1 MEEKKKSANS
11 IDLKKYLDK
20 KYWKIYA
27 AALLALVLLV
37 TVIVLIVGS
46 GNSDNP
52 QETTPEAETT
62 PEVETTTEAETTTT
76 PSETDDTPVVRTSIS
91 AEELSNYEIIFAR
104 KSSQEIEKTE
114 VVNLFNMLRQRFDV
128 VLNQRSDLYYDGVAS
143 LAKGEYEILIGQTNR
158 EESETFLANLKWG
171 DYGYGIVGDKLVI
184 AGKNEDGTL
193 AALRAFIAH
202 INAGEDKTVFFDNT
216 NQVLL
221 QKEYPHQSLAI
232 NGISVSELS
241 ILCNEEALG
250 GVAQIIRDAIIDACG
265 VAVPIFTD
273 EELIDAGLDL
283 NLKKVILI
291 GDTACVCI
299 DPALDEYAYPT
310 GKEYYFD
317 RSFVFCLSITAKNA
331 SGFWSAATDLATQIS
346 NSESDN
352 IVIESG
358 KREGSDNIAV
368 MSFNLMAGKEEKRI
382 DSVIETIL
390 KYRPAVVG
398 VQEATDT
405 WISILRS
412 RLKDVYT
419 VVGEGRN
426 AEGHDE
432 FSAILYLT
440 DEFNLL
446 DSGTKWLSNTPDQK
460 GSKLPESYYIR
471 IMTYVHLECK
481 SDGKQFL
488 HANTH
493 LDYTVKTEDEATQVA
508 QMQILLN
515 EIAKLNLG
523 EIPTVITGDF
533 NAKVNTL
540 VYQKMI
546 EEGYT
551 DAAAHIAAEDRAPTY
566 HGLMATTGEPRHIDF
581 IFAKGL
587 ANDNLYRICTERVD
601 NENVSDHYPI
611 LSVLSFQTEN

>member
-1 MEEKKKSANS
+1 MRKLSF
-11 IDLKKYLDK
+11 
-20 KYWKIYA
+20 
-27 AALLALVLLV
+27 LLAILLLLSAGLM
-37 TVIVLIVGS
+37 TACKKEEIE
-46 GNSDNP
+46 DNIP
-52 QETTPEAETT
+52 
-62 PEVETTTEAETTTT
+62 ETTTEELTT
-76 PSETDDTPVVRTSIS
+76 PKEEEELPVVRTSIS
-91 AEELSNYEIIFAR
+91 ADELSNYEIIYAR
-104 KSSQEIEKTE
+104 NSSQEIKNTE
-114 VVNLFNMLRQRFDV
+114 IVNLFNALREAFGV
-128 VLNQRSDLYYDGVAS
+128 VLNQRSDLYYEGVAS

-158 EESETFLANLKWG
+158 EESEIFLSNLNWD

-193 AALRAFIAH
+193 AALRAFIEH
-202 INAGEDKTVFFDNT
+202 INASEDEAVFFDNT
-216 NQVLL
+216 NQMLE
-221 QKEYPHQSLAI
+221 QKEYPHQSLSI

-241 ILCNEEALG
+241 ILCNEEELG
-250 GVAQIIRDAIIDACG
+250 GVAQILRDAIIDACG
-265 VAVPIFTD
+265 IAVPIFTD

-299 DPALDEYAYPT
+299 DPAPDEDAYPT

-317 RSFVFCLSITAKNA
+317 SSFIFCLLITAKNA
-331 SGFWSAATDLATQIS
+331 SGYLSAVTDLATQIS
-346 NSESDN
+346 GSESDN
-352 IVIESG
+352 VVIESG
-358 KREGSDNIAV
+358 QWVGSDNIAV

-471 IMTYVHLECK
+471 IMTYVHLERK

-493 LDYTVKTEDEATQVA
+493 LDYTVKPEDEATQVA

-523 EIPTVITGDF
+523 DIPTIITGDF

-581 IFAKGL
+581 IFAKNL
-587 ANDNLYRICTERVD
+587 ENDNLYRICTERVD

-611 LSVLSFQTEN
+611 LSILTFPSED

>member
-1 MEEKKKSANS
+1 MKKLSF
-11 IDLKKYLDK
+11 
-20 KYWKIYA
+20 
-27 AALLALVLLV
+27 LLAIILLMS
-37 TVIVLIVGS
+37 TCLMMACKKEET
-46 GNSDNP
+46 P
-52 QETTPEAETT
+52 EETTPEGTN
-62 PEVETTTEAETTTT
+62 
-76 PSETDDTPVVRTSIS
+76 PSEEETPVVRTSIS
-91 AEELSNYEIIFAR
+91 TEQLKEYEIIYAR
-104 KSSQEIEKTE
+104 NSSQEIEKTE
-114 VVNLFNMLRQRFDV
+114 VVNLFNALRERFDV
-128 VLNQRSDLYYDGVAS
+128 VLNQRSDLYYEGVAS
-143 LAKGEYEILIGQTNR
+143 LAKGKYEILIGQTNR
-158 EESETFLANLKWG
+158 EESEIFLANLKWD

-193 AALRAFIAH
+193 AALRAFIEH
-202 INAGEDKTVFFDNT
+202 INASEDKAVFFDNT
-216 NQVLL
+216 NQLL
-221 QKEYPHQSLAI
+221 LKKEYPHQSLTI

-250 GVAQIIRDAIIDACG
+250 GVAQIICDAIIDACG
-265 VAVPIFTD
+265 VAVPIVTD
-273 EELIDAGLDL
+273 QELIDSGLDS

-299 DPALDEYAYPT
+299 EPAPDEDAYPT

-317 RSFVFCLSITAKNA
+317 SSFVFCLSITAKNA
-331 SGFWSAATDLATQIS
+331 SGYLSAVTDLATQIS
-346 NSESDN
+346 SSESDN
-352 IVIESG
+352 IVVESG
-358 KREGSDNIAV
+358 RYEGSDNIAV

-405 WISILRS
+405 WIGILRS
-412 RLKDVYT
+412 RLKDTYT

-440 DEFNLL
+440 DEFNLI

-471 IMTYVHLECK
+471 IMTYVHLERK

-493 LDYTVKTEDEATQVA
+493 LDYTVKPEDEATQVA
-508 QMQILLN
+508 QMQILLD

-523 EIPTVITGDF
+523 DISTIITGDF
-533 NAKVNTL
+533 NAKVDTL

-546 EEGYT
+546 AEEYT

-566 HGLMATTGEPRHIDF
+566 HGLMGTTGEPRHIDF

-587 ANDNLYRICTERVD
+587 ANNNLYRICTERID

-611 LSVLSFQTEN
+611 LSILSFQNED

>member
-1 MEEKKKSANS
+1 MRKLSF
-11 IDLKKYLDK
+11 
-20 KYWKIYA
+20 
-27 AALLALVLLV
+27 LLAILLLLSAGLM
-37 TVIVLIVGS
+37 TACKKEEIE
-46 GNSDNP
+46 DNIP
-52 QETTPEAETT
+52 
-62 PEVETTTEAETTTT
+62 ETTTEELTT
-76 PSETDDTPVVRTSIS
+76 PKEEEELPVVRTSIL
-91 AEELSNYEIIFAR
+91 AEELKNYEIIYA
-104 KSSQEIEKTE
+104 KNSSQEIKNKEI
-114 VVNLFNMLRQRFDV
+114 VNLFNALREVFGV
-128 VLNQRSDLYYDGVAS
+128 VLNQRSDLYYDGLAS
-143 LAKGEYEILIGQTNR
+143 LAKGDYEILIGQTNR
-158 EESETFLANLKWG
+158 EESEIFLANLKWD

-193 AALRAFIAH
+193 AALRAFIEH
-202 INAGEDKTVFFDNT
+202 IKASENETVFFDNT
-216 NQVLL
+216 NQLL
-221 QKEYPHQSLAI
+221 VQKEYPHQSLAI

-265 VAVPIFTD
+265 IAVPIFTD

-299 DPALDEYAYPT
+299 DPAPDEDAYPT

-317 RSFVFCLSITAKNA
+317 SSFIFCLSITAKNA

-346 NSESDN
+346 GSESDN
-352 IVIESG
+352 VVIESG
-358 KREGSDNIAV
+358 QWVGSDNIAV

-460 GSKLPESYYIR
+460 GSKLPESYFIR
-471 IMTYVHLECK
+471 IMTYVHLERK

-493 LDYTVKTEDEATQVA
+493 LDYIVNPEDEATQVT
-508 QMQILLN
+508 QVQILLN

-523 EIPTVITGDF
+523 DIPTIITGDF
-533 NAKVNTL
+533 NAKVGTL

-551 DAAAHIAAEDRAPTY
+551 DAGAYIAAQERAITY
-566 HGLMATTGEPRHIDF
+566 HGLMGTSGNPRYFGCIDYV
-581 IFAKGL
+581 FAKGL
-587 ANDNLYRICTERVD
+587 ANDNLYRVCTERVD
-601 NENVSDHYPI
+601 NENLSDHYPI
-611 LSVLSFQTEN
+611 LSILTFPSED

>member
-1 MEEKKKSANS
+1 MVVANPKYNFGKEKIMRKLSF
-11 IDLKKYLDK
+11 
-20 KYWKIYA
+20 
-27 AALLALVLLV
+27 LLV
-37 TVIVLIVGS
+37 IILLMSTCLMMAC
-46 GNSDNP
+46 NKEEP
-52 QETTPEAETT
+52 PEETT
-62 PEVETTTEAETTTT
+62 PEVTFPKEEE
-76 PSETDDTPVVRTSIS
+76 ELPVVRTSIL
-91 AEELSNYEIIFAR
+91 AEELKNYEIIYAR
-104 KSSQEIEKTE
+104 NSSQEIKNTE
-114 VVNLFNMLRQRFDV
+114 IVNLFNALREVFGV
-128 VLNQRSDLYYDGVAS
+128 VLNQRSDLYYDGLAS
-143 LAKGEYEILIGQTNR
+143 LAKGDYEILIGQTNR
-158 EESETFLANLKWG
+158 EESEIFLSNLKWD

-193 AALRAFIAH
+193 AALRAFIEH
-202 INAGEDKTVFFDNT
+202 IKASENETVFFDNT
-216 NQVLL
+216 NQLL
-221 QKEYPHQSLAI
+221 VQKEYPHQSLAI

-250 GVAQIIRDAIIDACG
+250 GVAQIIRDAIIEACG
-265 VAVPIFTD
+265 VAVPIVTD
-273 EELIDAGLDL
+273 QDVDSLE
-283 NLKKVILI
+283 NTILI
-291 GDTACVCI
+291 GDTKYVSVDLMGETTYSTAN
-299 DPALDEYAYPT
+299 
-310 GKEYYFD
+310 EYYVHCAD
-317 RSFVFCLSITAKNA
+317 VVAHAWIWLEAQTA
-331 SGFWSAATDLATQIS
+331 SGYWSAATDLATQIS
-346 NSESDN
+346 SSESDN

-446 DSGTKWLSNTPDQK
+446 DSGTKWLSNTPDTK

-523 EIPTVITGDF
+523 DIPTIITGDF

-601 NENVSDHYPI
+601 NENISDHYPI
-611 LSVLSFQTEN
+611 LSILTFPSED

>member
-1 MEEKKKSANS
+1 MRKLSF
-11 IDLKKYLDK
+11 
-20 KYWKIYA
+20 
-27 AALLALVLLV
+27 LLAILLLLSAGLM
-37 TVIVLIVGS
+37 TACKKEEIE
-46 GNSDNP
+46 DNIP
-52 QETTPEAETT
+52 
-62 PEVETTTEAETTTT
+62 ETTTEELTT
-76 PSETDDTPVVRTSIS
+76 PKEEEERPVVRTSIS
-91 AEELSNYEIIFAR
+91 SDELSNYEIIYAR
-104 KSSQEIEKTE
+104 NSSQEIKNTE
-114 VVNLFNMLRQRFDV
+114 IVNLFNALREAFGV
-128 VLNQRSDLYYDGVAS
+128 VLNQRSDLYYEGVAS

-158 EESETFLANLKWG
+158 EESEIFLANLKWG

-193 AALRAFIAH
+193 AALRAFIEH
-202 INAGEDKTVFFDNT
+202 INASEDNTVFFDNT

-241 ILCNEEALG
+241 ILCNEEELG

-265 VAVPIFTD
+265 IAVPIFTD

-299 DPALDEYAYPT
+299 EPAPDEDVYPT

-317 RSFVFCLSITAKNA
+317 SSFIFCLSITAKNA
-331 SGFWSAATDLATQIS
+331 SSGYLSAVTNLATQIS
-346 NSESDN
+346 GSESDN

-358 KREGSDNIAV
+358 KWVGSDNIAV

-446 DSGTKWLSNTPDQK
+446 DSGTKWLSNTPDTK

-471 IMTYVHLECK
+471 IMTYVHLERK

-493 LDYTVKTEDEATQVA
+493 LDYTVKPEDEATQVA

-523 EIPTVITGDF
+523 DIPTIITGDF

-566 HGLMATTGEPRHIDF
+566 HGLMGTTGEPRHIDF
-581 IFAKGL
+581 IFTKNL
-587 ANDNLYRICTERVD
+587 ENDNLYRICTERVD

-611 LSVLSFQTEN
+611 LSILTFPSED

>member
-1 MEEKKKSANS
+1 MEENKKSANS
-11 IDLKKYLDK
+11 INLKKYLDK

-37 TVIVLIVGS
+37 TVIVLVAGS
-46 GNSDNP
+46 GNGNAP
-52 QETTPEAETT
+52 QETTPE
-62 PEVETTTEAETTTT
+62 VEATIEAQTTTVPPET
-76 PSETDDTPVVRTSIS
+76 EDTPVARTSIL
-91 AEELSNYEIIFAR
+91 AKELNDYEIIYAR
-104 KSSQEIEKTE
+104 NSSQEVKNTE
-114 VVNLFNMLRQRFDV
+114 VVNLFNAIRQKYDV
-128 VLNQRSDLYYDGVAS
+128 VLNQRNDLYYEGVAS

-158 EESETFLANLKWG
+158 EESEIFLANLKWD
-171 DYGYGIVGDKLVI
+171 DYGYGIVGNKLVI

-193 AALRAFIAH
+193 AAFRAFIEH
-202 INAGEDKTVFFDNT
+202 INASEDEGVFFDNT
-216 NQVLL
+216 NKLL
-221 QKEYPHQSLAI
+221 VQKEYPHQSLSI

-241 ILCNEEALG
+241 ILCNDEALG

-265 VAVPIFTD
+265 VALPIVTD
-273 EELIDAGLDL
+273 KDVESLE
-283 NLKKVILI
+283 NTILV
-291 GDTACVCI
+291 GDTKYVSV
-299 DPALDEYAYPT
+299 DRMDETTYPT
-310 GKEYYFD
+310 GSEYYVHCAD
-317 RSFVFCLSITAKNA
+317 VVAHGWIGLEAQTA
-331 SGFWSAATDLATQIS
+331 SGYWSAVTDLAAQIS
-346 NSESDN
+346 SSESDN
-352 IVIESG
+352 VVIESG
-358 KREGSDNIAV
+358 KRQGSDNIAV

-446 DSGTKWLSNTPDQK
+446 DSGTKWLSNTPDTK
-460 GSKLPESYYIR
+460 GSKLPASYYIR
-471 IMTYVHLECK
+471 IMTYVHLERK

-493 LDYTVKTEDEATQVA
+493 LDYTVKSGDEATQVA

-515 EIAKLNLG
+515 ELAKLNLG
-523 EIPTVITGDF
+523 DIPTVITGDF
-533 NAKVNTL
+533 NAKVDTP
-540 VYQKMI
+540 VYAKMI

-551 DAAAHIAAEDRAPTY
+551 DAAAHIAAEERDPTY
-566 HGLMATTGEPRHIDF
+566 HGLMGTTGEPRHIDF
-581 IFAKGL
+581 IFTKNL

-611 LSVLSFQTEN
+611 LSILSFPTEE

>member
-1 MEEKKKSANS
+1 MVVANPKIPLWKGTNMKKLSF
-11 IDLKKYLDK
+11 
-20 KYWKIYA
+20 
-27 AALLALVLLV
+27 LLV
-37 TVIVLIVGS
+37 IILLMSTCLMMAC
-46 GNSDNP
+46 NKEEP
-52 QETTPEAETT
+52 PEETTPVVTFPKEE
-62 PEVETTTEAETTTT
+62 EEL
-76 PSETDDTPVVRTSIS
+76 PVVRTSIS
-91 AEELSNYEIIFAR
+91 ADELSNYEIIYAR
-104 KSSQEIEKTE
+104 NSSQEIKNTE
-114 VVNLFNMLRQRFDV
+114 IVNLFNALREAFGV
-128 VLNQRSDLYYDGVAS
+128 VLNQRSDLYYEGVAS
-143 LAKGEYEILIGQTNR
+143 LAKGDYEILIGQTNR
-158 EESETFLANLKWG
+158 EESEIFLANLKWD

-193 AALRAFIAH
+193 AALRAFIEH
-202 INAGEDKTVFFDNT
+202 INASEDEAVFFDNT
-216 NQVLL
+216 NQMLE
-221 QKEYPHQSLAI
+221 QKEYPHQSLSI

-241 ILCNEEALG
+241 ILCNEEELG

-265 VAVPIFTD
+265 AAVPIVTD
-273 EELIDAGLDL
+273 KEINGLENVIVIGSTTHISADRMPDEYVYSTGNEYLISCIDAVLARG
-283 NLKKVILI
+283 
-291 GDTACVCI
+291 CI
-299 DPALDEYAYPT
+299 WLEAQT
-310 GKEYYFD
+310 
-317 RSFVFCLSITAKNA
+317 A
-331 SGFWSAATDLATQIS
+331 SGYWSAATDLATQIS
-346 NSESDN
+346 SSESDN

-460 GSKLPESYYIR
+460 GSKLPESYYVR
-471 IMTYVHLECK
+471 IMTYVHLERK

-493 LDYTVKTEDEATQVA
+493 LDYTVKPEDEATQVA

-523 EIPTVITGDF
+523 DIPTIITGDF

-581 IFAKGL
+581 IFTKNL
-587 ANDNLYRICTERVD
+587 ENDNLYRICTERVD

-611 LSVLSFQTEN
+611 LSILTFPSED

>member
-1 MEEKKKSANS
+1 MRKLSF
-11 IDLKKYLDK
+11 
-20 KYWKIYA
+20 
-27 AALLALVLLV
+27 LLAILLLLSAGLM
-37 TVIVLIVGS
+37 TACKKEEIE
-46 GNSDNP
+46 DNIP
-52 QETTPEAETT
+52 
-62 PEVETTTEAETTTT
+62 ETTTEELTT
-76 PSETDDTPVVRTSIS
+76 PKEEEELPVVRTSIS
-91 AEELSNYEIIFAR
+91 ADELSNYEIIYAR
-104 KSSQEIEKTE
+104 NSSQEIKNTE
-114 VVNLFNMLRQRFDV
+114 IVNLFNALREAFGV
-128 VLNQRSDLYYDGVAS
+128 VLNQRSDLYYEGVAS

-158 EESETFLANLKWG
+158 EESEIFLANLKWD

-193 AALRAFIAH
+193 AALRAFIEH
-202 INAGEDKTVFFDNT
+202 INASEDEAVFFDNT
-216 NQVLL
+216 NQMLE
-221 QKEYPHQSLAI
+221 QKEYPHQSLSI

-241 ILCNEEALG
+241 ILCNEEELG

-265 VAVPIFTD
+265 IAVPIVTD
-273 EELIDAGLDL
+273 QDVDSLE
-283 NLKKVILI
+283 NTILI
-291 GDTACVCI
+291 GDTKYVSVDRI
-299 DPALDEYAYPT
+299 DATTYPT
-310 GKEYYFD
+310 GSEYYIHCAD
-317 RSFVFCLSITAKNA
+317 VVAHGWIWLEAQTA

-346 NSESDN
+346 SSESDN

-358 KREGSDNIAV
+358 KWVGSDNIAV

-446 DSGTKWLSNTPDQK
+446 DSGTKWLSNTPDTK

-471 IMTYVHLECK
+471 IMTYVHLERK
-481 SDGKQFL
+481 SDSKQFL

-493 LDYTVKTEDEATQVA
+493 LDYTVKPEDEATQVA

-523 EIPTVITGDF
+523 DIPTIITGDF

-581 IFAKGL
+581 IFTKNL
-587 ANDNLYRICTERVD
+587 ENDNLYRICTERVD

-611 LSVLSFQTEN
+611 LSILSFPTEE

>member
-1 MEEKKKSANS
+1 MKKLSF
-11 IDLKKYLDK
+11 
-20 KYWKIYA
+20 
-27 AALLALVLLV
+27 LLAIILLMS
-37 TVIVLIVGS
+37 TCLMMACKKEET
-46 GNSDNP
+46 P
-52 QETTPEAETT
+52 EETTPEGTN
-62 PEVETTTEAETTTT
+62 
-76 PSETDDTPVVRTSIS
+76 PSEEETPVVRTSIS
-91 AEELSNYEIIFAR
+91 TEQLKEYEIIYAR
-104 KSSQEIEKTE
+104 NSSQEIEKTE
-114 VVNLFNMLRQRFDV
+114 VVNLFNALRERFDV
-128 VLNQRSDLYYDGVAS
+128 VLNQRSDLYYEGVAS
-143 LAKGEYEILIGQTNR
+143 LAKGRYEILIGQTNR
-158 EESETFLANLKWG
+158 EESEIFLANLKWD

-193 AALRAFIAH
+193 AALRAFIEH
-202 INAGEDKTVFFDNT
+202 INASEDKAVFFDNT
-216 NQVLL
+216 NQLLL
-221 QKEYPHQSLAI
+221 QKEYPHQSLTI
-232 NGISVSELS
+232 NGVSATELS

-265 VAVPIFTD
+265 VAVPIITD
-273 EELIDAGLDL
+273 EDLDDSTP
-283 NLKKVILI
+283 NSGNMILI
-291 GDTACVCI
+291 GDTKYILA
-299 DPALDEYAYPT
+299 DSLSDETVYPT
-310 GKEYYFD
+310 GREYYINNMPGYCFW
-317 RSFVFCLSITAKNA
+317 IQAQNA
-331 SGFWSAATDLATQIS
+331 SGYMSAVTDLATQIS
-346 NSESDN
+346 SSESGN
-352 IVIESG
+352 IAVESG
-358 KREGSDNIAV
+358 RYEGSDNIAV

-405 WISILRS
+405 WIGILRS
-412 RLKDVYT
+412 RLKDTYT

-440 DEFNLL
+440 DEFKLI

-471 IMTYVHLECK
+471 IMTYVHLERK

-493 LDYTVKTEDEATQVA
+493 LDYTVKPEDEATQVA
-508 QMQILLN
+508 QMQILLG

-523 EIPTVITGDF
+523 DIPTIITGDF
-533 NAKVNTL
+533 NAKVDTL

-546 EEGYT
+546 TEGYT

-566 HGLMATTGEPRHIDF
+566 HGLMGTTGEPRHIDF

-587 ANDNLYRICTERVD
+587 ANDNLYRICTERQD

-611 LSVLSFQTEN
+611 LAILSFQTED

>member
-1 MEEKKKSANS
+1 MRKLSF
-11 IDLKKYLDK
+11 
-20 KYWKIYA
+20 
-27 AALLALVLLV
+27 LLV
-37 TVIVLIVGS
+37 IILLLSTCFMTACKQNVE
-46 GNSDNP
+46 P
-52 QETTPEAETT
+52 EKTTPDGTT
-62 PEVETTTEAETTTT
+62 QEVTTLTGEE
-76 PSETDDTPVVRTSIS
+76 ETPVVRTSIL
-91 AEELSNYEIIFAR
+91 AEELKNYEIIHA
-104 KSSQEIEKTE
+104 KNSSQEVKNTE
-114 VVNLFNMLRQRFDV
+114 VVNLFNAIRSKYGV
-128 VLNQRSDLYYDGVAS
+128 VLNQRSDLYYEGVAS

-158 EESETFLANLKWG
+158 EESEIFLSNLRWD

-193 AALRAFIAH
+193 AALRAFIEH
-202 INAGEDKTVFFDNT
+202 IKASEDEAVFFDNT
-216 NQVLL
+216 NQMLE
-221 QKEYPHQSLAI
+221 QKEYPHPSLAI
-232 NGISVSELS
+232 NGISVSKLS

-250 GVAQIIRDAIIDACG
+250 GVAQILRDAIIDACG
-265 VAVPIFTD
+265 VALPIVTD
-273 EELIDAGLDL
+273 KDVESLE
-283 NLKKVILI
+283 NTILV
-291 GDTACVCI
+291 GDTKYVSV
-299 DPALDEYAYPT
+299 DRMDETTYPT
-310 GKEYYFD
+310 GSEYYVHCAD
-317 RSFVFCLSITAKNA
+317 VVAHGWIGLEAQTA
-331 SGFWSAATDLATQIS
+331 SGYWSAVTDLATQIS
-346 NSESDN
+346 SSESDN

-358 KREGSDNIAV
+358 KRQGSDNIAV

-446 DSGTKWLSNTPDQK
+446 DSGTKWLSETPDTK
-460 GSKLPESYYIR
+460 GSKLPASYYIR
-471 IMTYVHLECK
+471 IMTYVHLERK

-493 LDYTVKTEDEATQVA
+493 LDYTVKPEDEATQVA
-508 QMQILLN
+508 QMQILL
-515 EIAKLNLG
+515 EELAKLNLG
-523 EIPTVITGDF
+523 DIPTLITGDF
-533 NAKVNTL
+533 NAKVDTL
-540 VYQKMI
+540 VYAKMI

-551 DAAAHIAAEDRAPTY
+551 DAAENFVAEDRAPTY
-566 HGLMATTGEPRHIDF
+566 HGLMGTTGEPRHIDF
-581 IFAKGL
+581 IFTKGL

-611 LSVLSFQTEN
+611 LSILTFPSED